1 MTFRHNFFSYCFY
14 LFLSLLCVSS
24 LFASREIL
32 LEVVNKDIEEET
44 SLKVRVFNDRL
55 GGNEGKILFQ
65 FQPVADQ
72 PKPVYF
78 CIASNRLSSIE
89 LSLFFDESR
98 HKTALFYVQDIKFI
112 PLKKISVSLFSSRID
127 VDVIYNLPPVWNAEN
142 SSAK

>member
-1 MTFRHNFFSYCFY
+1 MCFVVVCIKGNSFRGSQY
-14 LFLSLLCVSS
+14 
-24 LFASREIL
+24 
-32 LEVVNKDIEEET
+32 IEEEI

-55 GGNEGKILFQ
+55 GDNEGKILFQ

-89 LSLFFDESR
+89 LSLFFDENR
-98 HKTALFYVQDIKFI
+98 HRTALFYVQDIKFI
-112 PLKKISVSLFSSRID
+112 PLKKISVLLFSSRID
-127 VDVIYNLPPVWNAEN
+127 VDVIYNLPPVWNAKN